1 VDYSAVGIRRLAGE
15 GEGEGEVMMHIK
27 RWTPAYASVSSTTM
41 EPMSTDNEESY
52 PGIDFSIS
60 QLLYAT
66 KKKLQGVTFRGRYA

>member
-1 VDYSAVGIRRLAGE
+1 MQR
-15 GEGEGEVMMHIK
+15 EGEVVMHIK
-27 RWTPAYASVSSTTM
+27 RWTPTYASVLSTM

-52 PGIDFSIS
+52 PGMDLSTS